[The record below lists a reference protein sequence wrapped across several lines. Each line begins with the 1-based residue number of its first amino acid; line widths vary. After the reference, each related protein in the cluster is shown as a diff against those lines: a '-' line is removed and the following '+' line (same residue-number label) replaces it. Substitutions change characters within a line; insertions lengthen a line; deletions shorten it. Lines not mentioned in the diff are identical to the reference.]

1 MHALQRTRG
10 DQPDVSND
18 GAALRP
24 GDVVVSQ
31 PGIDWDEVECEWPAG
46 ADEPLIAVVNEAVE
60 CELVLFPQLNLGFF
74 DLVGREAKEREF

>member
-10 DQPDVSND
+10 NEPHVSND

-24 GDVVVSQ
+24 GDVLVIQ

-60 CELVLFPQLNLGFF
+60 CELVFFPQINLGFF
-74 DLVGREAKEREF
+74 DFVGRETKEREF